1 MAGEFM
7 QLLASLE
14 RRQQAEANA
23 DAKMVTSLITAK
35 NEREARSHQAQLHRK
50 HQGDMK
56 MMDFAL
62 REKESVLKEIDDTET
77 LLEGLGV
84 VIQEHQGLNDD
95 DKTEAGNN
103 LLKFTYDKKV
113 SEVKDLKG
121 KERTVVSRLNDIE
134 SETNTN
140 ENRLSSLKAH
150 VKEFENV
157 NKALVNFSE
166 DLYDAE
172 SGQSLGDFKV
182 DNGEMNAFI
191 DMNKTDFETL
201 AGQFG
206 GGEDGRAEVE
216 RRLRRKFS
224 SYTKDQMEV
233 LNKVYAVQ
241 IQKSNILNIDAR
253 TAELG
258 VGGEKAFKAMNK
270 AFNDK
275 VGEVNSTI
283 TFLGQRASYSQEQI
297 DNDSV
302 LQYFQ
307 GDTVP
312 AGSGITGLT
321 ASIARYQSD
330 MAGIVTTFND
340 HEITIPS
347 QFQNDPMAMAKW
359 YSGQITEFNE
369 DWKKANPDY
378 TGTFDFEDSQGHKYV
393 DVLDPQNQ
401 INLATNRV
409 SGIDLKDW
417 SPKQPVL
424 VLNGAIDFFRRYST
438 VMDHY
443 SFIQDQ
449 QSLIEKS
456 FRIPLNINGSGL
468 NPSTTRLDRSG
479 KPISD
484 SQAEQDRIDNYA
496 LIDKF
501 SIDQN
506 MDPAAV
512 VKNAAQANLTVKEY
526 IDNYGKKVDPNSMS
540 EEEAKKLYYGGDDN
554 IKSGTS
560 KSAQRGQEIIK
571 LLETINEKKET
582 AHTMYLNQNGV
593 QERQK
598 IAKERTVAT
607 GSMGAEWEN
616 LHQEGSDL
624 IKELMAIRDLSER
637 AGASDDLDLWN
648 FWLDDTFK
656 GTFSERSQFKTDW
669 DSIDLAE
676 PSGDPAEISDI
687 ISSLDEQKHLIDS
700 GWNVGQ
706 TKEQIDKKLDV
717 LTGELRQHTLKE
729 VYESKVPTDQEVIHS
744 LDRLGLPHTDEN
756 KKLMKSQLTKKPDYE
771 EAMIGF

>member
-23 DAKMVTSLITAK
+23 DAKMVTSLKTAK
-35 NEREARSHQAQLHRK
+35 NEREARSHQAQLNRK

-172 SGQSLGDFKV
+172 SGQPLGDFKV
-182 DNGEMNAFI
+182 DDKEMSAFI
-191 DMNKTDFETL
+191 SMNKTDFETL

-206 GGEDGRAEVE
+206 GGEDGRVEVE

-283 TFLGQRASYSQEQI
+283 TFLVQRASYSQEQI
-297 DNDSV
+297 DND
-302 LQYFQ
+302 
-307 GDTVP
+307 
-312 AGSGITGLT
+312 
-321 ASIARYQSD
+321 
-330 MAGIVTTFND
+330 
-340 HEITIPS
+340 
-347 QFQNDPMAMAKW
+347 
-359 YSGQITEFNE
+359 
-369 DWKKANPDY
+369 
-378 TGTFDFEDSQGHKYV
+378 
-393 DVLDPQNQ
+393 
-401 INLATNRV
+401 
-409 SGIDLKDW
+409 
-417 SPKQPVL
+417 
-424 VLNGAIDFFRRYST
+424 
-438 VMDHY
+438 
-443 SFIQDQ
+443 
-449 QSLIEKS
+449 
-456 FRIPLNINGSGL
+456 
-468 NPSTTRLDRSG
+468 
-479 KPISD
+479 
-484 SQAEQDRIDNYA
+484 
-496 LIDKF
+496 
-501 SIDQN
+501 
-506 MDPAAV
+506 
-512 VKNAAQANLTVKEY
+512 
-526 IDNYGKKVDPNSMS
+526 
-540 EEEAKKLYYGGDDN
+540 
-554 IKSGTS
+554 
-560 KSAQRGQEIIK
+560 
-571 LLETINEKKET
+571 
-582 AHTMYLNQNGV
+582 
-593 QERQK
+593 
-598 IAKERTVAT
+598 
-607 GSMGAEWEN
+607 
-616 LHQEGSDL
+616 
-624 IKELMAIRDLSER
+624 
-637 AGASDDLDLWN
+637 
-648 FWLDDTFK
+648 
-656 GTFSERSQFKTDW
+656 
-669 DSIDLAE
+669 
-676 PSGDPAEISDI
+676 
-687 ISSLDEQKHLIDS
+687 
-700 GWNVGQ
+700 
-706 TKEQIDKKLDV
+706 
-717 LTGELRQHTLKE
+717 
-729 VYESKVPTDQEVIHS
+729 
-744 LDRLGLPHTDEN
+744 
-756 KKLMKSQLTKKPDYE
+756 
-771 EAMIGF
+771 